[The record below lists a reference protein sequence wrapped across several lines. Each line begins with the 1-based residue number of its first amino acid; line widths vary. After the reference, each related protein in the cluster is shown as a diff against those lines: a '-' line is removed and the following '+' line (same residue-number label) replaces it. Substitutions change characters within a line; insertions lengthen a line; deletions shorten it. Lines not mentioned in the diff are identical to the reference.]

1 VFHDHYGACVGLNEN
16 HPKERNRWNCAHEY
30 GHYLVNRYLPDIVN
44 AEKND
49 FKMERVVDEF
59 AKNFLMPS
67 EGINASFDL
76 LITQNAG
83 KITPVE
89 LLVLAARC
97 GVSFQAIVSRL
108 EELGRL
114 RTGTYETLRLNKF
127 RMQETRMRYG
137 IHAVEDEFARYSRR
151 YRILLLKSLA
161 DGKISEGEAARLVGK
176 DRMGVR
182 QLVDNTLKQLGL
194 DEIDDINLD
203 LAERVN

>member
-1 VFHDHYGACVGLNEN
+1 
-16 HPKERNRWNCAHEY
+16 
-30 GHYLVNRYLPDIVN
+30 
-44 AEKND
+44 
-49 FKMERVVDEF
+49 
-59 AKNFLMPS
+59 
-67 EGINASFDL
+67 
-76 LITQNAG
+76 
-83 KITPVE
+83 
-89 LLVLAARC
+89 
-97 GVSFQAIVSRL
+97 
-108 EELGRL
+108 
-114 RTGTYETLRLNKF
+114 
-127 RMQETRMRYG
+127 MRYG